1 LQVLENP
8 LAGDPQNDVVWTY
21 LTPREISVLMNQ
33 EGVEMSVYLVLKLL
47 ARFGYGRRKM
57 RKVKTL
63 REVEGRNEQFENIA
77 SLRKEYANDL
87 IISMDGK
94 KKEYFGEFYRA
105 GTCYCQEA
113 IRVNDHDFSSEATG
127 RLCPYGL
134 YNVLAKQGCIVL
146 GDSYETA
153 DFSVDA
159 LRLYLER
166 YHCKEGSYPKRLL
179 LLCDG
184 GGANGS
190 RNRLFKVNL
199 ERLSRELAIEI
210 RVAHYPP
217 YCSKYNP
224 IEHCFFSH
232 ISRFWQGVTFE
243 NIKQVRQLTRLKA
256 KLCQGL
262 KIKVATL
269 RKTYQKG
276 KKITD
281 LELKELNMK
290 ADEFFGKWNYT
301 FSP

>member
-1 LQVLENP
+1 MEQKG
-8 LAGDPQNDVVWTY
+8 AVVS
-21 LTPREISVLMNQ
+21 R
-33 EGVEMSVYLVLKLL
+33 YLVLKILG
-47 ARFGYGRRKM
+47 RFGYGRRKM

-77 SLRKEYANDL
+77 RLRREYVNDL

-94 KKEYFGEFYRA
+94 KKEYFGDFYRA
-105 GTCYCQEA
+105 GACYCKQA
-113 IRVNDHDFSSEATG
+113 IPVNDHDFSSEATG
-127 RLCPYGL
+127 RLCPYGF
-134 YNVLAKQGCIVL
+134 YNVQDKQGCIVL

-159 LRLYLER
+159 LKLYLER
-166 YHCKEGSYPKRLL
+166 YHCKEDVCPKRLL
-179 LLCDG
+179 ILCDG

-199 ERLSRELAIEI
+199 DRLSAELNIEI

-224 IEHCFFSH
+224 IEHSLFSH
-232 ISRFWQGVTFE
+232 VSRFWQGVTFE

-256 KLCQGL
+256 KLCKGL
-262 KIKVATL
+262 KVKVATL
-269 RKTYQKG
+269 RKVYQRG
-276 KKITD
+276 KKITH
-281 LELKELNMK
+281 LELAGLNMK
-290 ADEFFGKWNYT
+290 ADELLGKWNYT

>member
-1 LQVLENP
+1 MCQKG
-8 LAGDPQNDVVWTY
+8 AVVS
-21 LTPREISVLMNQ
+21 R
-33 EGVEMSVYLVLKLL
+33 YLVLKIL

-63 REVEGRNEQFENIA
+63 REVEGRNEQFENIS

-94 KKEYFGEFYRA
+94 KKECFGELYRA

-113 IRVNDHDFSSEATG
+113 IQVNDHDFNSEATG
-127 RLCPYGL
+127 RLSPYGF
-134 YNVLAKQGCIVL
+134 YNVLDKQGCIVL

-159 LRLYLER
+159 LKLYLER
-166 YHCKEGSYPKRLL
+166 YHCKEGVYPKRLL

-199 ERLSRELAIEI
+199 ERLSNQLDIEI

-232 ISRFWQGVTFE
+232 ISRFWQGATFE
-243 NIKQVRQLTRLKA
+243 SIKQVRQLTRLKA
-256 KLCQGL
+256 KLCEGL

-269 RKTYQKG
+269 RKVYQKG

-281 LELKELNMK
+281 LELAELNMK
-290 ADEFFGKWNYT
+290 KDVFLGKWNYT